1 MINLET
7 RFVSRQEAGKVLA
20 SRLSSYQN
28 EPETIILALPR
39 GGVPVGFEI
48 AKTLHLPLD
57 ILIVRK
63 LGVPGFEELALGA
76 MASGDIIFLNPEVV
90 ETLNISEEMVRQVI
104 DKELQELKRREKL
117 YRGEK
122 PFPDLTNQT
131 VILVDDGLA
140 TGASMRVAIRAVRQ
154 KKPAAV
160 IVAVPVGAA
169 STCAELRREA
179 DEVVCALTPRF
190 FQSVGSWYE
199 DFSQTTDEEVRKLLG
214 FNHNL
219 P

>member
-7 RFVSRQEAGKVLA
+7 RFVNRQEAGKVLA
-20 SRLSSYQN
+20 SRLLSYQN
-28 EPETIILALPR
+28 EPQTIILALPR

-48 AKTLHLPLD
+48 AQTLHLPLD

-90 ETLNISEEMVRQVI
+90 ETLNISEEVVRQVI

-122 PFPDLTNQT
+122 SFPDLANQT

-160 IVAVPVGAA
+160 VVAVPVGADSA
-169 STCAELRREA
+169 CAELRKEA
-179 DEVVCALTPRF
+179 DEVICVLTPRH
-190 FQSVGSWYE
+190 FQSVGGWYE

-214 FNHNL
+214 FNHNSS
-219 P
+219 